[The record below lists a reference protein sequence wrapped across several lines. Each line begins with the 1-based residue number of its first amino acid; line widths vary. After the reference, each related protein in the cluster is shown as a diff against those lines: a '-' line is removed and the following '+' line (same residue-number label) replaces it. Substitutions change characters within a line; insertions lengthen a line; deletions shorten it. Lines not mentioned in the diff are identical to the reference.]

1 MCCYR
6 PMAKPRE
13 MNSEQ
18 KEKALAVG
26 QRIALARE
34 QKGYTQASLAAKV
47 GITSGAVAQYETGRN
62 LPKPR
67 NAEKIAAEC
76 GVSVEWLW
84 EGDKAGGRMEAR
96 TTAERDALAA
106 IRDLPSDMQEAA
118 VAQLRA
124 LASAF
129 QKKT

>member
-1 MCCYR
+1 MCYNFS
-6 PMAKPRE
+6 MAKQRE
-13 MNSEQ
+13 MTPEQ

-26 QRIALARE
+26 HRIAHARE
-34 QKGYTQASLAAKV
+34 QKGYTQAYLAAKV

-84 EGDKAGGRMEAR
+84 EGDKVGGRMEAR

-106 IRDLPSDMQEAA
+106 IRDLPADMQEAA
-118 VAQLRA
+118 VAQIRA
-124 LASAF
+124 LASAL